1 MDKQTDAFIYPTD
14 IALISLK
21 EEKAVPGLEH
31 SAPNHVWSGGNCLF
45 GDLLYEPWLM
55 GWPILL

>member
-21 EEKAVPGLEH
+21 EENAVPGLEH
-31 SAPNHVWSGGNCLF
+31 SAPSHVWSGRKRLF
-45 GDLLYEPWLM
+45 GDLLHEPWLM
-55 GWPILL
+55 G